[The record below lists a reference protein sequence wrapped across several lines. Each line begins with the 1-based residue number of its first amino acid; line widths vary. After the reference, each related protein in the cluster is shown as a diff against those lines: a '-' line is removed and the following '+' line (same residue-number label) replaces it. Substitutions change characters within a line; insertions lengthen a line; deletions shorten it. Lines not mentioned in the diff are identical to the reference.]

1 MCAILGP
8 KQPICTKQ
16 NFLVQTIVITF
27 IYLLALFIVQNF
39 KKFLQQIQNY
49 HHAPFLSPKWSI
61 CPKQFFFWKLLL
73 SFSAPF
79 IGQNLKKIL
88 PADPELQGCAIFG
101 PKLAHFLKW
110 ELFFRKPVNEP
121 CFFHWCLST
130 CQKSKSDINLLVK
143 YWRLKNTKIS
153 LAESHFWL

>member
-61 CPKQFFFWKLLL
+61 CPKQFFFLKTITIIL
-73 SFSAPF
+73 SP
-79 IGQNLKKIL
+79 
-88 PADPELQGCAIFG
+88 
-101 PKLAHFLKW
+101 
-110 ELFFRKPVNEP
+110 
-121 CFFHWCLST
+121 FHWAKFKKNSSSGSRVMRT
-130 CQKSKSDINLLVK
+130 CNLWSQNGPFPQIRIFSENLLMNLVSFIHAF
-143 YWRLKNTKIS
+143 LHAKNQSQI
-153 LAESHFWL
+153 LIY